1 MGITRRAVV
10 FCAAALIA
18 AAVPGITRA
27 QTVTRAALNG
37 DWTGILS
44 LDNTQPQISMVFQL
58 TDSSFAGKVY
68 DDGKL
73 FGPMESGTLIG
84 NVVHFKVDRFEFT
97 GTISGTRMTVDLV
110 VYNGTVRRF
119 VATKMPG
126 AQKDTSPSMPAPAAC
141 VLE

>member
-1 MGITRRAVV
+1 MEITRRGVV
-10 FCAAALIA
+10 FCVATLLAAASS
-18 AAVPGITRA
+18 VGRA

-73 FGPMESGTLIG
+73 FGPMESGTLTG